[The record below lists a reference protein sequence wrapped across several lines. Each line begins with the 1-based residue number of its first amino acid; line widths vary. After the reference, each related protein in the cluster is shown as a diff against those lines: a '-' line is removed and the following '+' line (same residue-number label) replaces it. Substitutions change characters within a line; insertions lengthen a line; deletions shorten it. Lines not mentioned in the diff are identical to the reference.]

1 MVEELATNINERKKP
16 VVLQAYRCPPVA
28 NSKGEIVSSI
38 SLWDIV
44 NQFIKHDFPAVLTF
58 IVGRKNIT

>member
-1 MVEELATNINERKKP
+1 MLEILTKGRSQSFYKP
-16 VVLQAYRCPPVA
+16 TDVHSVA
-28 NSKGEIVSSI
+28 NSEGEIVSSI

-58 IVGRKNIT
+58 IVGRKKIT

>member
-1 MVEELATNINERKKP
+1 MLQILTKGRSQSFYKP
-16 VVLQAYRCPPVA
+16 TDVHSVA

-44 NQFIKHDFPAVLTF
+44 NQFKHDFPAVLTF